1 MDVRPN
7 LTIPLLEQS
16 KIQAQVLVPV
26 LRAFRAELGEE
37 RANRIAWR
45 ALAEWRQSV
54 ARATA
59 AGLQGSPREKWT
71 AATTALL
78 PAIGNDVD
86 VEIRKQD
93 DDTLAFDVTGCR
105 FAQFFQAL
113 GEPELGFALT
123 C

>member
-59 AGLQGSPREKWT
+59 AGLQGSPREGEVQFTRTGTIMRGADRCDFRYRLGRSRT
-71 AATTALL
+71 A
-78 PAIGNDVD
+78 
-86 VEIRKQD
+86 
-93 DDTLAFDVTGCR
+93 
-105 FAQFFQAL
+105 
-113 GEPELGFALT
+113 
-123 C
+123 